1 MRSTDPIMLQEL
13 MAGFPVRQVI
23 PNGGIMEL
31 DWTKNSDRSYTALG
45 MEEDSEQEVT
55 FVIKNDKI
63 QRNRPWTVRVSSNQI
78 AGGLLGRQTTLREA
92 KHLADLYCTRGL
104 DIQEE

>member
-1 MRSTDPIMLQEL
+1 
-13 MAGFPVRQVI
+13 
-23 PNGGIMEL
+23 MEL
-31 DWTKNSDRSYTALG
+31 EWTKTADGDYVALG
-45 MEEDSEQEVT
+45 VEEDTEQAVT
-55 FVIKNDKI
+55 IVIKNDKI
-63 QRNRPWTVRVSSNQI
+63 QRNRPWTVRVSSNEI